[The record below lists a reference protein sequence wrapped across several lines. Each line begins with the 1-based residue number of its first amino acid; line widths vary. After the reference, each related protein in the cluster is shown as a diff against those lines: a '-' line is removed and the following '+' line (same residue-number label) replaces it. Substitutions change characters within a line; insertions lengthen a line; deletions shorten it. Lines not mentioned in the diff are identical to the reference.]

1 LEDYQAE
8 LMPLT
13 NTVAALMIVS
23 AMSGFGGD
31 DAIFADA
38 PASVPTTTDAAAIA
52 AVAQAKAA
60 TEAPAV
66 NAQAGPAAL
75 KAAGAKAAPPA
86 DDRSREHHSARWLL
100 AAV

>member
-1 LEDYQAE
+1 MTE
-8 LMPLT
+8 LVPLT
-13 NTVAALMIVS
+13 NAVAVLMIVS

-38 PASVPTTTDAAAIA
+38 PASVPTTADAAAVA
-52 AVAQAKAA
+52 AAAQAKAA

-66 NAQAGPAAL
+66 NAQAAPAA
-75 KAAGAKAAPPA
+75 KSAAEAKAAPPA
-86 DDRSREHHSARWLL
+86 DDCSREHHSARWLL